1 LLNWEAL
8 GAVAEL
14 AGAVGV
20 IASLFYLGSQLRRNS
35 ESIEAATALSISEA
49 TQQRLLAPAQTAS
62 LAAAFSKMMAG
73 EELSQAEHVQVAF
86 FNRATMRGIEST
98 FVQQK
103 RGLLADDVR
112 RGYEALLERQ
122 LRLPVFRSTDWW
134 SMERLSF
141 DPAFRELVDELLRQE
156 SGASLG
162 VAGTAPGDTPAA

>member
-1 LLNWEAL
+1 LVNWEAL

-49 TQQRLLAPAQTAS
+49 TQQRLLAPAQNRE
-62 LAAAFSKMMAG
+62 LAEAFSKMVVG
-73 EELSQAEHVQVAF
+73 DELSAAERVQVAF

-98 FVQQK
+98 FAQQK
-103 RGLLADDVR
+103 RGLLADDVL

-122 LRLPVFRSTDWW
+122 LSFPVFHDWW
-134 SMERLSF
+134 SIERGSF
-141 DPAFRELVDELLRQE
+141 DPVFRELVDQLLQRKSAE
-156 SGASLG
+156 SLG
-162 VAGTAPGDTPAA
+162 AVGTAPGDPPAV

>member
-1 LLNWEAL
+1 MINWEAL

-49 TQQRLLAPAQTAS
+49 TQQRLLAPAQTPS
-62 LAAAFSKMMAG
+62 LAEAFSKMVAG
-73 EELSQAEHVQVAF
+73 EELSQAERVQVAF

-103 RGLLADDVR
+103 RGLLADDVL

-122 LRLPVFRSTDWW
+122 LRLPVFHDWW

-141 DPAFRELVDELLRQE
+141 DPAFRELVDKLLQQE
-156 SGASLG
+156 SAASLG
-162 VAGTAPGDTPAA
+162 VVGTAPGDQPAA